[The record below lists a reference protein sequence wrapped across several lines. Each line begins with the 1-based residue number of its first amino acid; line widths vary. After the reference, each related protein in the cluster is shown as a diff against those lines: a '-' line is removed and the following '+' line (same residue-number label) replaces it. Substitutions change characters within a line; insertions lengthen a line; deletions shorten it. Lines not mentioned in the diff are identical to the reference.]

1 MMWIAKSL
9 LAAGLALPVAA
20 QANCPFERA
29 EEVPL
34 TFKVS
39 PQSLACS
46 GAVATAPLGVSVT
59 NLTVCPLFV
68 AVTPTHEKAVP
79 SSRATET
86 VEVGQ
91 EAEILV
97 YYRCA
102 PQWFLFFSLSP
113 TCDPLTPIHT
123 GAAKRLKTRG
133 CQDVEEDPT
142 LVART
147 NA

>member
-1 MMWIAKSL
+1 MMWIGKSL
-9 LAAGLALPVAA
+9 LAVGLALPVAA

-34 TFKVS
+34 DFKVS

-46 GAVATAPLGVSVT
+46 AGASSTPLGVALT
-59 NLTVCPLFV
+59 NASVCPLFV
-68 AVTPTHEKAVP
+68 AITPTHEKAVP

-97 YYRCA
+97 YYRCNLH
-102 PQWFLFFSLSP
+102 WFLFIQLSS
-113 TCDPLTPIHT
+113 TCDPLPPIHT
-123 GAAKRLKTRG
+123 GAVKRLKTRG